1 MFKFLL
7 SIYFC
12 FQCLFSFCQK
22 ESETTRILFIFDA
35 SKSMFGHFG
44 GKPKIDIAQRLL
56 SEAVD
61 SLKNMPNVEL
71 ALRVYGNRS
80 PITSGNQDCED
91 THLEVPFGP
100 ENVPQLKAILKTT
113 YPKGTTPIARSLE
126 ATIDDFT
133 PCSNCRNVVVLITD
147 GIEACDGDPCAIARA
162 MRKNNIFLK
171 PFVIGLGV
179 LEEYKKHF
187 YCIGNFYDA
196 KDEKSF
202 RTVLGL
208 VLEEALNS
216 TSVQVDLLDVEG
228 ESNETNVNMTLYEA
242 HTGKIKYNFYHTMN
256 FKGLPDTLSI
266 DPAVKYDIQ
275 VHTLPEVWKKD
286 IEIIAGVHNTIPIE
300 TPQGSIELK
309 LLEGRIRDLK
319 FIVRE
324 EGECEVVNVQNFKDR
339 VKYLVG
345 TYDIEILTLPKLK
358 MVLDVE
364 QSKNSIIQIPAPGLV
379 GFKNPGKGFGSICR
393 KIDGR
398 IDLVYSFLPD
408 SKNKTIELQPG
419 KYVYIFRGQS
429 RQRAFYTVEKD
440 FTIISGKSTV
450 VQF

>member
-7 SIYFC
+7 FLL
-12 FQCLFSFCQK
+12 LFMFSLSNFAQK
-22 ESETTRILFIFDA
+22 ETETTRILFIFDA

-80 PITSGNQDCED
+80 PITPGNQDCED

-100 ENVPQLKAILKTT
+100 ENVSQIKTVLKTT

-126 ATIDDFT
+126 ATINDFT

-162 MRKNNIFLK
+162 MRKNKIFLK

-196 KDEKSF
+196 KDENSF
-202 RTVLGL
+202 KTVLGL

-216 TSVQVDLLDVEG
+216 TSVQVDLLDVDG
-228 ESNETNVNMTLYEA
+228 ESKETNVNMTLYEA
-242 HTGKIKYNFYHTMN
+242 HTGKVKYNFYHTMN
-256 FKGLPDTLSI
+256 YKGIPDTLSI
-266 DPAVKYDIQ
+266 DPSIKYNIQ
-275 VHTLPEVWKKD
+275 VHTLPEVWK
-286 IEIIAGVHNTIPIE
+286 ENVELIAGQHNIIPIE

-309 LLEGRIRDLK
+309 LSEGRMRELK
-319 FIVRE
+319 FMVRE
-324 EGECEVVNVQNFKDR
+324 EGECEVVNVQSFKDK
-339 VKYLVG
+339 VNYIVG
-345 TYDIEILTLPKLK
+345 TYDVEILTLPRIK
-358 MVLDVE
+358 MTVDVE
-364 QSKNSIIQIPAPGLV
+364 QSKNVLLQIPAPGMAS
-379 GFKNPGKGFGSICR
+379 FKNPGKGFGSIYQ
-393 KIDGR
+393 KVEGEMN
-398 IDLVYSFLPD
+398 LLYSFLPD
-408 SKNKTIELQPG
+408 AVTKTVELQPG
-419 KYVYIFRGQS
+419 KYVYVFRGEN

-450 VQF
+450 VQL

>member
-1 MFKFLL
+1 MRRFL
-7 SIYFC
+7 I
-12 FQCLFSFCQK
+12 LFSFLLFGLNSFAQK
-22 ESETTRILFIFDA
+22 ETETTRILFIFDA

-61 SLKNMPNVEL
+61 SLKNLPNVEL

-80 PITSGNQDCED
+80 PITPGNQDCND

-100 ENVPQLKAILKTT
+100 ENVPQIKTVLKTT

-126 ATIDDFT
+126 ATINDFT

-147 GIEACDGDPCAIARA
+147 GIEACDGDPCAISRA

-202 RTVLGL
+202 KTVLGL

-216 TSVQVDLLDVEG
+216 TSVQVDLLDVDG
-228 ESNETNVNMTLYEA
+228 ESKETDVNMTFYEA
-242 HTGKIKYNFYHTMN
+242 HSGKVKYNFYHTMN
-256 FKGLPDTLSI
+256 YRGVPDTLSI
-266 DPAVKYDIQ
+266 DPAVKYKIQ
-275 VHTLPEVWKKD
+275 VHTLPEVIKED
-286 IEIIAGVHNTIPIE
+286 VEIVAGQHNHIPIE
-300 TPQGSIELK
+300 TPQGTIELK
-309 LLEGRIRDLK
+309 LFEGKMRELK
-319 FIVRE
+319 FMVRE
-324 EGECEVVNVQNFKDR
+324 EGECDVVNVQSHKDK

-345 TYDIEILTLPKLK
+345 TYDVEILTRPRIK
-358 MVLDVE
+358 MTVDVE
-364 QSKNSIIQIPAPGLV
+364 QSETSLIQIPAPGLV
-379 GFKNPGKGFGSICR
+379 TFKNPGIGFGSVYHM
-393 KIDGR
+393 KEGR
-398 IDLVYSFLPD
+398 LELVYSFTPE
-408 SKNKTIELQPG
+408 SVSQSVELQPG
-419 KYVYIFRGQS
+419 DYTYVYRGKS
-429 RQRAFYTVEKD
+429 TQRAFYTVEKD
-440 FTIISGKSTV
+440 FTIKSGKSTI
-450 VQF
+450 VQL

>member
-7 SIYFC
+7 LIYFC